1 MSVSRRNFLRSGA
14 AGALSAGLIFK
25 LSNSAFGQKSAWSKT
40 TLDIQIP
47 SEAAANPIFY
57 YTRAAF
63 EPCVGSVFQVRA
75 GWRTINLTLVSV
87 TDYQPAPTAVT
98 LRNSRRTDSFSLRF
112 RASARLPG
120 VSTIHKLKHP
130 VLGSFDLFMP
140 GSESRGKIFYTA
152 VINHLV

>member
-25 LSNSAFGQKSAWSKT
+25 LSTSAFGQKSAWSKT
-40 TLDIQIP
+40 ALDTLIP
-47 SEAAANPIFY
+47 SEAATNPIFY
-57 YTRAAF
+57 YTRSAF

-87 TDYQPAPTAVT
+87 TDYQPASTAVT
-98 LRNSRRTDSFSLRF
+98 MRNSRSTDSFSLRF
-112 RASARLPG
+112 RAAARLPG
-120 VSTIHKLKHP
+120 LSTIHKLNHP